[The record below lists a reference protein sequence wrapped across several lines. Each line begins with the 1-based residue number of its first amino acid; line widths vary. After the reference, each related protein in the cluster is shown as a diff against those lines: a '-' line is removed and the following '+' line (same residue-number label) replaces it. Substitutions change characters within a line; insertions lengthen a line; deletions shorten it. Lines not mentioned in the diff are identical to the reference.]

1 MKKRMFAVFSAFIM
15 KITVAAVLL
24 AMLAGTAVT
33 AAATSAGSA
42 SPGEEFVPEKNITAA
57 VRQAASQTT
66 RSGKTI
72 FVEVPVLMFHH
83 IDPGAN
89 SPLTPKSFRKYM
101 VDLQNAGYETV
112 FLDDLIAFV
121 DGKASLPEKPVV
133 ITFDDGY
140 ESNYQYAWPILKE
153 LGMKADIS
161 LIGYT
166 VGCRVY
172 PGTGKTITPHMTWA
186 QASEMYR
193 SGEARFHSHTYRMH
207 ENKYIAPTT
216 RSGVL
221 KNPTEPYA
229 DYVRMF
235 RADTTEANRLI
246 ADHLYYN
253 NRVYT
258 YPYGLN
264 DKLTEKIL
272 ADLGFRVTITIDPGV
287 NIIEAGN
294 DDSLKLLKRIS
305 CDKNGLDVVQL
316 IREQSL

>member
-1 MKKRMFAVFSAFIM
+1 MKKRLFAILFTLTIF
-15 KITVAAVLL
+15 AALQG
-24 AMLAGTAVT
+24 AGTAVF
-33 AAATSAGSA
+33 AASGNGS
-42 SPGEEFVPEKNITAA
+42 PQGEVFLREKDISAA
-57 VRQAASQTT
+57 VQNAVTAVKPN
-66 RSGKTI
+66 GKTI
-72 FVEVPVLMFHH
+72 FAEVPVLMFHH
-83 IDPGAN
+83 IDPGKN
-89 SPLTPKSFRKYM
+89 SPLTPQSFRKYM
-101 VDLQNAGYETV
+101 EDLKNAGYESV
-112 FLDDLIAFV
+112 FLDDLTSFV
-121 DGKASLPEKPVV
+121 DGKADLPAKPVV

-140 ESNYQYAWPILKE
+140 ESNYQYAWPVLKE

-172 PGTGKTITPHMTWA
+172 PGTNKSITPHMTWA

-193 SGEARFHSHTYRMH
+193 SGEVRFHSHTYKMH

-221 KNPTEPYA
+221 KKSGEPYA

-235 RADTTEANRLI
+235 RADTMQNNRLI

-253 NRVYT
+253 NLVYT

-264 DKLTEKIL
+264 DKLTERLLEDMGYRITL
-272 ADLGFRVTITIDPGV
+272 TIDPGV

-294 DDSLKLLKRIS
+294 SSSLKLLKRIS

-316 IREQSL
+316 IRDQSI